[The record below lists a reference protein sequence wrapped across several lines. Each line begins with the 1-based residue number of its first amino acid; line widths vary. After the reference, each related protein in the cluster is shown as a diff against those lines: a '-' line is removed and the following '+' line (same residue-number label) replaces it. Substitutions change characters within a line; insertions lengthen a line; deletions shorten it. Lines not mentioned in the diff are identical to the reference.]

1 MIIVGTGVFEFYA
14 KVWYG
19 DEKYESLIQ
28 MVLTIVPD
36 NYTIGEALKVFRKL
50 MPLVLQLVL
59 LSLDNS
65 FDKVSEQPEE

>member
-1 MIIVGTGVFEFYA
+1 
-14 KVWYG
+14 
-19 DEKYESLIQ
+19 

-36 NYTIGEALKVFRKL
+36 NYTIGEALKVFRKM

-65 FDKVSEQPEE
+65 FDKVSDQPEE